1 MVHIYISD
9 AAADGYVV
17 QVYVVDV
24 AYPRLA
30 GIGTVRSDGDILPAA
45 VVILK
50 VDRV

>member
-30 GIGTVRSDGDILPAA
+30 GIGTVGSDGDVFSIAI
-45 VVILK
+45 VILK
-50 VDRV
+50 VDGI